1 MKIQKQNPIKW
12 RKWSWIHLADANFA
26 FLSCESYRW
35 SWSAFILEIYCD
47 QNYQNY
53 CPQIFSWRIFCIISE
68 MVYRFSLLMEKSSLL
83 SIFFFIS
90 YHFKDTFWSK
100 ADVQYWKSSV
110 FLAGEAF
117 FKLLITLIFFR
128 KRSTIFF
135 VVKNIF
141 QNYFFA
147 DALNNA
153 PNAAFRGTRFFSIKF
168 FIMRNGKNVV
178 LRNQQLIVQKKISI
192 VVVTFFYLLSLSSH

>member
-1 MKIQKQNPIKW
+1 MKIQKRNPIKW
-12 RKWSWIHLADANFA
+12 RKWSWIHLANANSA

-153 PNAAFRGTRFFSIKF
+153 PTFNKIFYHAKRKKCGPQKSTINCAKKNLNCCCNLFLFIKF
-168 FIMRNGKNVV
+168 E
-178 LRNQQLIVQKKISI
+178 
-192 VVVTFFYLLSLSSH
+192 

>member
-1 MKIQKQNPIKW
+1 
-12 RKWSWIHLADANFA
+12 
-26 FLSCESYRW
+26 
-35 SWSAFILEIYCD
+35 
-47 QNYQNY
+47 
-53 CPQIFSWRIFCIISE
+53 
-68 MVYRFSLLMEKSSLL
+68 
-83 SIFFFIS
+83 
-90 YHFKDTFWSK
+90 
-100 ADVQYWKSSV
+100 
-110 FLAGEAF
+110 LAGEAF